1 MTITFKGYH
10 DAALTEEI
18 DSGNTHHTT
27 HVVGATDP
35 TDKIVYFGSTVS
47 GKKLQAASNPGT
59 DPVVVSVVDA
69 NAGTGAPASE
79 FKLALSSGGLA
90 GATPGAPLIL
100 SATLLSGVANAVPIY
115 TRRVSALNV
124 SANYLDIS
132 LDTNAITESPV

>member
-79 FKLALSSGGLA
+79 FRLSLSPIT
-90 GATPGAPLIL
+90 GAETPGAPLIL